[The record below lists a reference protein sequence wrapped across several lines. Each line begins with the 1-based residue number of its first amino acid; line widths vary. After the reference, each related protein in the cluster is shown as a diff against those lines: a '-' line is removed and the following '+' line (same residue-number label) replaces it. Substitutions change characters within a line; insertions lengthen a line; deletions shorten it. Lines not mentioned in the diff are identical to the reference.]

1 MAEAG
6 RAGIS
11 LPYNGAKGVGFSM
24 YEARSS
30 SLGAATDAFE
40 IARTTVPAGTVAPLT
55 RNFTSS
61 RSFLLA
67 LYGWRLLGPPELGT
81 VGPDTVQDYHRITAG
96 LRARATLAFLAPM
109 RWVRPSASHRPSA
122 ATKGSL
128 WRAARPPPRRGRSG
142 PCGRR
147 NSISDLSGRPPRLD
161 QPHRCWFPPTTYP
174 IRHTVSGSL
183 SIAECSLRPIHSAL
197 LSSRGERLIAW
208 RAAISR
214 LPRVP
219 KRCELSQ
226 ALASPWAKSLIV
238 AIWR

>member
-30 SLGAATDAFE
+30 SLGAATDSFE

-128 WRAARPPPRRGRSG
+128 WRAARPPPRRGGSG
-142 PCGRR
+142 PAVAAIRYPTCPV
-147 NSISDLSGRPPRLD
+147 DLPGLINHTD
-161 QPHRCWFPPTTYP
+161 AGFPPTTYP

-214 LPRVP
+214 LPRVL

-226 ALASPWAKSLIV
+226 VLASLWAKSLIV